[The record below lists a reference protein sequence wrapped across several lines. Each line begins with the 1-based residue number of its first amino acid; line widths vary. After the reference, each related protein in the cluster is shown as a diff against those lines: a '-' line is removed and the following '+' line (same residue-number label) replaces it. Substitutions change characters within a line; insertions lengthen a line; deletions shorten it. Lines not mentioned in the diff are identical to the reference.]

1 MLLLIRD
8 VVFKKVR
15 FAFLV
20 VLAHVLKQ
28 FSINTFRC
36 GTKSK
41 KGVIPEGQRFRYRV
55 PCREAH
61 HGLCTH
67 ADALEWDICSQ
78 TRRCLLDLVLTR
90 QGSWISVLT
99 KHGDDVTR
107 TMFYFVAL
115 TRPFG
120 KLAVLAQCDA
130 TYDGESD
137 YLELSRRSG
146 VEEARFVTEC
156 STLCHT

>member
-1 MLLLIRD
+1 MPFSLCLRM
-8 VVFKKVR
+8 
-15 FAFLV
+15 FLNSFPST
-20 VLAHVLKQ
+20 H
-28 FSINTFRC
+28 FGC
-36 GTKSK
+36 GANSK
-41 KGVIPEGQRFRYRV
+41 KGVIPQGQRFRYRV

-78 TRRCLLDLVLTR
+78 TCRCLLDWVLTR

-107 TMFYFVAL
+107 AMFYFVAF

-120 KLAVLAQCDA
+120 KPAVLAQCDA